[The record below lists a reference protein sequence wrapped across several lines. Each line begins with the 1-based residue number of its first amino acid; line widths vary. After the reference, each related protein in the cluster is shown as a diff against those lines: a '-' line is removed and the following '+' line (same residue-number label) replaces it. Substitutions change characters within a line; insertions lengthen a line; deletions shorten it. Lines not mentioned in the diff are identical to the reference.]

1 MKKTKFSK
9 VVAVLFALIMV
20 FTSIPVQALAA
31 SPTDLNIQDGKV
43 VLFSD
48 MNEDQVKQQL
58 FNALVT
64 NKECYNYQ
72 DYEWEYGDLTVTTG
86 QTHTNGNVVQLTAL

>member
-64 NKECYNYQ
+64 NKEGYNYQ
-72 DYEWEYGDLTVTTG
+72 D
-86 QTHTNGNVVQLTAL
+86 

>member
-31 SPTDLNIQDGKV
+31 SPTDLNIHDGKV

-48 MNEDQVKQQL
+48 MSEDQVKYQL
-58 FNALVT
+58 FDECVT
-64 NKECYNYQ
+64 NKKRI
-72 DYEWEYGDLTVTTG
+72 
-86 QTHTNGNVVQLTAL
+86 QLQRL